1 MTINTS
7 RLLASMQAQNKHLQE
22 ENKRMRQIEAD
33 RLLYEKKSSDAWNDI
48 DRLKKV
54 NDELR
59 EENERLRSHLVVME
73 GKVKTL
79 EEQVG
84 SLNFKVREHKSDPLL
99 IEVAQVLFRFERKLI
114 TEIIDDEEASSMY
127 LSDMDLRDGS
137 PEVKQCEKLFGL
149 KRKDLFAL
157 KNIITTIRIPRN
169 EVAHPQINF
178 ANVEQWKTT
187 LRDHCQ
193 PVSCTK

>member
-1 MTINTS
+1 M
-7 RLLASMQAQNKHLQE
+7 
-22 ENKRMRQIEAD
+22 
-33 RLLYEKKSSDAWNDI
+33 
-48 DRLKKV
+48 
-54 NDELR
+54 
-59 EENERLRSHLVVME
+59 
-73 GKVKTL
+73 KTL
-79 EEQVG
+79 EEQVE
-84 SLNFKVREHKSDPLL
+84 SLNTEVHKLKRDPLL
-99 IEVAQVLFRFERKLI
+99 IEVAQLFGLLERKVVM
-114 TEIIDDEEASSMY
+114 EIIDDEEASSMY

-193 PVSCTK
+193 PDTVTDGSIANLLRTAVNCLSKRT